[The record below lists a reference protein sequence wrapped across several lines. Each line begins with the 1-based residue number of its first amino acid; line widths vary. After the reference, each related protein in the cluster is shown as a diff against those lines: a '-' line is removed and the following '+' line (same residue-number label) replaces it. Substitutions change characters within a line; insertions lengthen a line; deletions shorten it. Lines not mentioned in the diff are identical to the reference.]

1 MKYFINII
9 LFISILLISTG
20 CAGKKEIKIENED
33 SSVEVIPEKII
44 KEIKHVNHNPFYP
57 LKDKIEDLEFKI
69 NELNAQ
75 ILEYESSLIAP
86 SINSE
91 ILKLVKT
98 PKIEHEIIIN
108 NGTIIQGK
116 IVQENSDYL
125 IIQTRIGQLKIDKS
139 QISSIKEM
147 EPLKANIIFNEMTIE
162 EKISKTNLT
171 FSGSLVNNGSRRGDF
186 IRVIY
191 YLWENDT
198 SPALVDSIFIS
209 GNTVKFDNGV
219 ISDTS
224 LDPGDTGN
232 FSISINLPDTLNI
245 SYWTKEIKY
254 DMYE

>member
-1 MKYFINII
+1 MKYFMNII
-9 LFISILLISTG
+9 LFISILLISTS
-20 CAGKKEIKIENED
+20 CAGKEEIKIENED
-33 SSVEVIPEKII
+33 SNKEVIPEKII

-116 IVQENSDYL
+116 IVQEKSDYL

-147 EPLKANIIFNEMTIE
+147 EPLKANIVFNEMTIE
-162 EKISKTNLT
+162 EKISKSNLT
-171 FSGSLVNNGSRRGDF
+171 FSGTLVNNGSRRGDF
-186 IRVIY
+186 VRVIY
-191 YLWENDT
+191 YLWEKDT
-198 SPALVDSIFIS
+198 APALIDSTFIT
-209 GNTVKFDNGV
+209 GNTIIFNNGV

-224 LDPGDTGN
+224 LDPGDNGEFN
-232 FSISINLPDTLNI
+232 LSIDIPDSLNI
-245 SYWTKEIKY
+245 AYWTKEVRY
-254 DMYE
+254 DMFE

>member
-1 MKYFINII
+1 MKHLINI
-9 LFISILLISTG
+9 LLSSLLILSTS
-20 CAGKKEIKIENED
+20 CAGKEEAVADDSDVKI
-33 SSVEVIPEKII
+33 IPEKII

-116 IVQENSDYL
+116 IVQENAEYL
-125 IIQTRIGQLKIDKS
+125 IVETRIGQLKIDKL
-139 QISSIKEM
+139 QVSSIKEM
-147 EPLKANIIFNEMTIE
+147 EPLKANIVFNEMSIE
-162 EKISKTNLT
+162 EKISKNNLT
-171 FSGSLVNNGSRRGDF
+171 FSGSIINNGSRRGDF

-191 YLWENDT
+191 YLWEKDT
-198 SPALVDSIFIS
+198 SPALADSIFIS
-209 GNTVKFDNGV
+209 GNTIMFDSGV

-224 LDPGDTGN
+224 LDPGDSGN
-232 FSISINLPDTLNI
+232 FNLSINIPDTLNI

>member
-1 MKYFINII
+1 MIYI
-9 LFISILLISTG
+9 LKLSFLLLIIIFSTS
-20 CAGKKEIKIENED
+20 CASKKEIEMDESDVQI
-33 SSVEVIPEKII
+33 IPEKII

-116 IVQENSDYL
+116 IIQENTEHL
-125 IIQTRIGQLKIDKS
+125 IVETRIGQLKIDKL
-139 QISSIKEM
+139 QVSSIKET
-147 EPLKANIIFNEMTIE
+147 EPLKANIIFNEMSIE
-162 EKISKTNLT
+162 EKISKKNLT
-171 FSGSLVNNGSRRGDF
+171 FSGSILNNGSRRGDF
-186 IRVIY
+186 VRVIY
-191 YLWENDT
+191 YLWEKDT
-198 SPALVDSIFIS
+198 SPALVDSVFIN
-209 GNTVKFDNGV
+209 GNTIMFDNGV

-224 LDPGDTGN
+224 LDPGDNGN
-232 FSISINLPDTLNI
+232 FNLSINIPDTLNI

>member
-1 MKYFINII
+1 MKY
-9 LFISILLISTG
+9 LFNILLLSLLLLVSNG
-20 CAGKKEIKIENED
+20 CAGKEEVEVED
-33 SSVEVIPEKII
+33 SEVKIIPEKII

-98 PKIEHEIIIN
+98 PKIEHEIMIN

-116 IVQENSDYL
+116 IIQENAESL
-125 IIQTRIGQLKIDKS
+125 IVETRIGQLKIDKL

-147 EPLKANIIFNEMTIE
+147 EPLKANIVFNEMSIE
-162 EKISKTNLT
+162 EKISKNNLT
-171 FSGSLVNNGSRRGDF
+171 FSGSLINNGSRRGDF
-186 IRVIY
+186 VRVIY
-191 YLWENDT
+191 YLWEKDT
-198 SPALVDSIFIS
+198 APALTDSTFIT
-209 GNTVKFDNGV
+209 GNTIIFNNGV

-224 LDPGDTGN
+224 LDPGDNGEFN
-232 FSISINLPDTLNI
+232 LSIDIPDSLNI
-245 SYWTKEIKY
+245 AYWTKEVRY
-254 DMYE
+254 DMFE